1 MVQTD
6 GGVGYAVTV
15 PAGVAE
21 RLPATGARV
30 SLHTELV
37 VKEDGWALFGFD
49 RAVERMVFQRLL
61 GASGFGPKLALAL
74 LSALGPE
81 RTVRSILARDL
92 AALSSVSGVGRRR
105 PSGWCSSCRTSSAT
119 SRSRRP
125 APRAAGTE
133 EAVQALVGLGYGP
146 GAADDA
152 VRAALGGRRTAG
164 NLATDPAGACSS
176 SPPPGEGA
184 DRDERASRDRR
195 MELHPLRYHQPEAG
209 ARPTR
214 PSARDRCNHC
224 RAWHIVTPG
233 ERPVRWNAR
242 LDDGGPMTQAAG
254 HHPRALPEETGADAA
269 LRPSRLDEFVGQAQ
283 VKSSLQIAID
293 AAKGRRETLDHTLF
307 FGPPGLGKTT
317 LAMLM
322 AREMGVQLR
331 TTSGPVL
338 EKPGDLVGLLT
349 SLGPGD
355 MLFIDE
361 IHRMKPAL
369 EEFLYPAMEDFRVD
383 VRIADGPHAQTIP
396 MALERFTLIGA
407 TTRFGLLTPPM
418 RARFGL
424 VERLGLLSAR
434 RAAADRRPLGVRSS
448 RCPIDE
454 AGAAEIA
461 RRSRGTPRVANRLL
475 RRVRDYAQVKADG
488 RINVAVAARGAGPA
502 QRGRVR
508 PRRHGRAHPHHDH
521 REVRRR
527 ARSGSARWPS
537 RSARTPARCRT
548 CTSRILIQ
556 QGFLERTPRGR
567 CATALAYRRFGLTP
581 PPAAQAT
588 IFDG

>member
-1 MVQTD
+1 MTKLQ
-6 GGVGYAVTV
+6 VT
-15 PAGVAE
+15 
-21 RLPATGARV
+21 T
-30 SLHTELV
+30 
-37 VKEDGWALFGFD
+37 
-49 RAVERMVFQRLL
+49 
-61 GASGFGPKLALAL
+61 
-74 LSALGPE
+74 PE
-81 RTVRSILARDL
+81 S
-92 AALSSVSGVGRRR
+92 
-105 PSGWCSSCRTSSAT
+105 
-119 SRSRRP
+119 
-125 APRAAGTE
+125 
-133 EAVQALVGLGYGP
+133 
-146 GAADDA
+146 
-152 VRAALGGRRTAG
+152 
-164 NLATDPAGACSS
+164 
-176 SPPPGEGA
+176 
-184 DRDERASRDRR
+184 
-195 MELHPLRYHQPEAG
+195 
-209 ARPTR
+209 
-214 PSARDRCNHC
+214 
-224 RAWHIVTPG
+224 
-233 ERPVRWNAR
+233 
-242 LDDGGPMTQAAG
+242 
-254 HHPRALPEETGADAA
+254 LPEETSVDAA

-293 AAKGRRETLDHTLF
+293 AAKGRRETLDHILF

-369 EEFLYPAMEDFRVD
+369 EEFLYPAMEDYRVD
-383 VRIADGPHAQTIP
+383 VRIAEGPNAQTIP

-424 VERLGLLSAR
+424 VERLGFYPADELRQIVDRSAGI
-434 RAAADRRPLGVRSS
+434 LHV
-448 RCPIDE
+448 PIDE
-454 AGAAEIA
+454 AGASEIA

-488 RINVAVAARGAGPA
+488 RITASVAGAALERLNVDEFGLDDMDARILTTIIEKFGGGPVGLGTVAVAVGEDAGTLE
-502 QRGRVR
+502 
-508 PRRHGRAHPHHDH
+508 
-521 REVRRR
+521 EVYE
-527 ARSGSARWPS
+527 PY
-537 RSARTPARCRT
+537 
-548 CTSRILIQ
+548 LIQ

-581 PPAAQAT
+581 PAGQTT